1 MWDASSLE
9 QLWDASSL
17 EQLWDASSLEQAVFS
32 CFLLKLKS
40 VTYMKKQ
47 RVGWGGRVHPR
58 GKLGGGVSQWSD
70 TCTKPQWKDQGLH
83 QLLTRW
89 ELWGDF

>member
-47 RVGWGGRVHPR
+47 RVGWGGR
-58 GKLGGGVSQWSD
+58 
-70 TCTKPQWKDQGLH
+70 
-83 QLLTRW
+83 
-89 ELWGDF
+89 EF